1 MKYSSFICEI
11 YGLNSHRTFQMLQTI
26 SARIDKKLLS
36 KFSFTEPHCFQVYI
50 SLKCSETNCEV
61 FSLERKS
68 RTWNFDIVLLWNE
81 NVIEIS
87 GCKFDY
93 NLIKAAEILC
103 IFSSGFFFIN
113 HSIASKEFVF
123 VFAFISEFISLLAV
137 QIRYRQFCCSNMKS
151 NRRCEERKKNCSS
164 VWNLMENSQT
174 MGHSVNTL
182 SEFSRNC
189 NKKRRMLCCCIVCAY
204 QRTGKIWTLIIMV
217 GRMMAFGNRKQ
228 CKKKN

>member
-1 MKYSSFICEI
+1 
-11 YGLNSHRTFQMLQTI
+11 MLQTI

-50 SLKCSETNCEV
+50 SLKCSETNWEV
-61 FSLERKS
+61 FSLERKYVLETSILFYFEMKMWSKYLAANLTIIWSKPLKFRVFFPRFFFYYSFNCVKRIRFCVCFYLWVYQFIS
-68 RTWNFDIVLLWNE
+68 RANSISPVLLLE
-81 NVIEIS
+81 HEI
-87 GCKFDY
+87 KPT
-93 NLIKAAEILC
+93 LC
-103 IFSSGFFFIN
+103 G
-113 HSIASKEFVF
+113 E
-123 VFAFISEFISLLAV
+123 
-137 QIRYRQFCCSNMKS
+137 
-151 NRRCEERKKNCSS
+151 KKNCSS
-164 VWNLMENSQT
+164 AWNLMENSQT